1 MTSLE
6 TTTDRILDELRRVL
20 HSVDSDDLDQLKQ
33 LLLDTERIFIVGK
46 GRSGLQMNGFA
57 MRLMH
62 LGLSVHVVGSV
73 TTPNITAND
82 LLLIG
87 SGSGRTA
94 SLVQYAKRAHALG
107 ARIALITTAH
117 DSPIHAYTSHVI
129 RVDATTPKIDDDYN
143 SGASVLPMGS
153 IFEHTLGLLLDI
165 CVSLLMHDLN
175 LDSDQMFTRHANLE

>member
-1 MTSLE
+1 MTSLDA
-6 TTTDRILDELRRVL
+6 TIDRVLDEIRRVL
-20 HSVDSDDLDQLKQ
+20 RSVESNDLDQLKQ
-33 LLLDTERIFIVGK
+33 LVLDAERIFIVGK

-62 LGLSVHVVGSV
+62 LGLQVHVVGSV

-94 SLVQYAKRAHALG
+94 SLVQYANRAHALG
-107 ARIALITTAH
+107 TRIALITTAH
-117 DSPIHAYTSHVI
+117 DSPIHAYTTHVI
-129 RVDATTPKIDDDYN
+129 RVDATTPKVDEGYD
-143 SGASVLPMGS
+143 SRASVLPMGS
-153 IFEHTLGLLLDI
+153 VFEHTLGLLLDI
-165 CVSLLMHDLN
+165 LVSMLMHDLN